1 VFKKGDLF
9 KFNES
14 GINLFKYITGSVG
27 IIVSDATAMYEYG
40 FHSQPERTEYLTYD
54 ILVCGQLFKDI
65 PEEFLDRIVK
75 NEKNIERMEK
85 LPE

>member
-1 VFKKGDLF
+1 
-9 KFNES
+9 
-14 GINLFKYITGSVG
+14 
-27 IIVSDATAMYEYG
+27 MYEYG

>member
-1 VFKKGDLF
+1 MFKKGDFF

-14 GINLFKYITGSVG
+14 GVNLFKYITGSVG
-27 IIVSDATAMYEYG
+27 VVVSDAKVMYEYD
-40 FHSQPERTEYLTYD
+40 FHSQPEKTEYFTYD

-75 NEKNIERMEK
+75 DEENIKRVE
-85 LPE
+85 